1 MKQGK
6 PSMTA
11 MGAAAFRAVE
21 SMKPSNIRVCYDP
34 YADIFPS
41 PPLRA
46 IRKSRTLTR
55 IVMFYFNIKL
65 PGIFNEIVA
74 RTRYIDDRVILSMN
88 EGMTQ
93 LVIIGAG
100 YDTRAHRIPNIKE
113 SMRPFEIDHPITQRL
128 KISRLNQI
136 LGKMSDHVTYVPVD
150 FEKQN
155 LWNAL
160 DQSGYDYSQKTLFI
174 WEGVSMYITPEA
186 VDQTLSFVVTNSIKG
201 SGIIFNYCF
210 QSLVDGTCTLF
221 GAEKFRKYVMKKEE
235 PILFGIEEGK
245 TESFLKSRGFSH
257 VKDAT
262 GKELQK
268 LYFKNSNI
276 DRRLPEFGGIAYAT
290 V

>member
-1 MKQGK
+1 MNKNRVPTGFGPRQNHKWLISLNSTGK
-6 PSMTA
+6 NGP
-11 MGAAAFRAVE
+11 FWPIFHLQ
-21 SMKPSNIRVCYDP
+21 KSNG
-34 YADIFPS
+34 S
-41 PPLRA
+41 
-46 IRKSRTLTR
+46 
-55 IVMFYFNIKL
+55 
-65 PGIFNEIVA
+65 
-74 RTRYIDDRVILSMN
+74 
-88 EGMTQ
+88 
-93 LVIIGAG
+93 
-100 YDTRAHRIPNIKE
+100 
-113 SMRPFEIDHPITQRL
+113 
-128 KISRLNQI
+128 
-136 LGKMSDHVTYVPVD
+136 
-150 FEKQN
+150 
-155 LWNAL
+155 
-160 DQSGYDYSQKTLFI
+160 QSGYDYSQKTLFI